1 MNLLRIALLQILPQG
16 SLEENRQK
24 GICACIEAKKA
35 GADIALF
42 PEMWSN
48 GYHVPEYPDRLRLE
62 SIPAAGEFVRT
73 FGRLAAQLDMA
84 IAITFLERYEPSA
97 RNTVVLFDRHGK
109 KAFTYAKV
117 HTCDF
122 DVERNLTPGEDFMLH
137 NWILRRGK

>member
-62 SIPAAGEFVRT
+62 SIPAAGEFV
-73 FGRLAAQLDMA
+73 LDLWQVGGA
-84 IAITFLERYEPSA
+84 
-97 RNTVVLFDRHGK
+97 VGCGHRHHISG
-109 KAFTYAKV
+109 A
-117 HTCDF
+117 
-122 DVERNLTPGEDFMLH
+122 L
-137 NWILRRGK
+137 

>member
-84 IAITFLERYEPSA
+84 MSRLPEIRSFYLTGMGKRRSPTPRFTPAILMRS
-97 RNTVVLFDRHGK
+97 G
-109 KAFTYAKV
+109 
-117 HTCDF
+117 
-122 DVERNLTPGEDFMLH
+122 
-137 NWILRRGK
+137 I

>member
-16 SLEENRQK
+16 SLEKNRQK
-24 GICACIEAKKA
+24 GVCACIEAKKA

-97 RNTVVLFDRHGK
+97 RNTVVLFDRQDRK
-109 KAFTYAKV
+109 SV
-117 HTCDF
+117 
-122 DVERNLTPGEDFMLH
+122 V
-137 NWILRRGK
+137 